1 MGTIDCPKKYLLDSM
16 ISKEAGD
23 FQGKISEETKGIWH
37 IAQYNMLRFLECF
50 ERIVCG
56 LDALLVELCMEN
68 AQYFLHIPQQ
78 LSEVLRSFA
87 FDG

>member
-1 MGTIDCPKKYLLDSM
+1 MAYCTI
-16 ISKEAGD
+16 
-23 FQGKISEETKGIWH
+23 
-37 IAQYNMLRFLECF
+37 QYVAVLEYF